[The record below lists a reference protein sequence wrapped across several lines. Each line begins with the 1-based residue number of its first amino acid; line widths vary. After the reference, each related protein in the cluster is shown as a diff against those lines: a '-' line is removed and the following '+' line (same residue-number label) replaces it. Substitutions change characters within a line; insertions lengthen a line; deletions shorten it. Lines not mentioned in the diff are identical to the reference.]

1 MTFSTI
7 FSFLFFTALVG
18 GLTWYLTRK
27 NEFASRDGFFLAG
40 RSLTFPFIAGSLL
53 LTNLSTEQ
61 LVGLNGSAFT
71 DGLSVMAWEVCAV
84 VALVLMAL
92 FFLPRFLKAGVTTVP
107 EFLAQRFDHGTE
119 LICNIIFLSAYAVI
133 LLPIILYTG
142 ARGMMDVLQLQDLFG
157 FSSETQ
163 ALWCVVILVAVIGS
177 IYAIWGG
184 LASCAVSD
192 TLNGI
197 GLLAGGLLIT
207 GFAFYMLGGVPDPS
221 GTIIEGTG
229 SFSEGVNTFVESARS
244 SGRLNSIG
252 SNGSS
257 VPFFTLFTGIFFI
270 NVFYWCTNQQIIQR
284 TFGAK
289 SLGEGQK
296 GVLLTG
302 ALKLLG
308 PLYLVIPGII
318 AAIMLMKG
326 FQLGNIAPN
335 GTIASDKAYGSLV
348 NFVLPE
354 WLTGFFAAV
363 LLGAILSS
371 FNSAL
376 NSTCTLF
383 SLGIYKQLV
392 RKNADDRHVVRAG
405 RWFGVIITIISIS
418 VAPLLAETGGIFNYL
433 QKMNAIYFIPILTV
447 VAVGMLTKRVPAKAA
462 KFALIAGIVLIAAG
476 YFLPPFNRIQ
486 NVMSEYH
493 FVAIVLL
500 ILVAAM
506 LIIGKVSPQETDYLP
521 QDAKT
526 TDLTPWAGAKYAGIA
541 LLAAV
546 FVIYAFFADF
556 SSIHRNNVEIPRAP
570 APPADILTD

>member
-1 MTFSTI
+1 MTFSTL

-18 GLTWYLTRK
+18 GLTWFITRK

-119 LICNIIFLSAYAVI
+119 LICNIIFLAAYAVI

-157 FSSETQ
+157 FTSETQ

-207 GFAFYMLGGVPDPS
+207 VFAFYMLGGVPDPA

-326 FQLGNIAPN
+326 FQLGNIAPD

-383 SLGIYKQLV
+383 SLGIYKRLV
-392 RKNADDRHVVRAG
+392 RQDADDRHVVRAG
-405 RWFGVIITIISIS
+405 RWFGVIITVISIA

-462 KFALIAGIVLIAAG
+462 KFALIAGIVLIATG

-493 FVAIVLL
+493 FVAIVLV
-500 ILVAAM
+500 ILVAVM
-506 LIIGKVSPQETDYLP
+506 LIIGKVSPRETDYVP
-521 QDAKT
+521 QDAMA
-526 TDLTPWAGAKYAGIA
+526 TDLTPWAGAKYAGA
-541 LLAAV
+541 VLLAAV
-546 FVIYAFFADF
+546 FVIYAMFADF
-556 SSIHRNNVEIPRAP
+556 SSIDRNNVEAPRAP
-570 APPADILTD
+570 ASPVNALTD

>member
-207 GFAFYMLGGVPDPS
+207 GFAFYMLGGVPDPA

-326 FQLGNIAPN
+326 FQLGNIAPD

-405 RWFGVIITIISIS
+405 RWFGVIITIISIA

-506 LIIGKVSPQETDYLP
+506 LIIGKVSPRETDYLP

>member
-326 FQLGNIAPN
+326 FQLGNIAPD

-546 FVIYAFFADF
+546 FVIYAMFADF
-556 SSIHRNNVEIPRAP
+556 SSIDRNNVEAPRAP
-570 APPADILTD
+570 ASPVNALTD

>member
-142 ARGMMDVLQLQDLFG
+142 ARGMMDVLQLQGLFG

-326 FQLGNIAPN
+326 FQLGNIAPD

-405 RWFGVIITIISIS
+405 RWFGVIITIISIA

-570 APPADILTD
+570 ASPVNALTD